1 MRARSVVNIH
11 FDPCPGVVALTLPG
25 SDVGDQRHPVQVRG
39 HGQRELV
46 EIIVFDFA
54 LARAAEHGIG
64 TLPAGRASN
73 AEFLV
78 MLKRLGAA
86 TKFMSADRRKPRK
99 GIEIASLCDVRRSGC
114 VASIRTDYERFP
126 FGACFLVCLRRAVGN
141 P

>member
-78 MLKRLGAA
+78 MLKRLGG
-86 TKFMSADRRKPRK
+86 SNQVY
-99 GIEIASLCDVRRSGC
+99 VRRSAKTSKG
-114 VASIRTDYERFP
+114 Y
-126 FGACFLVCLRRAVGN
+126 
-141 P
+141 